1 MPAASRSISCAIR
14 HLIGA
19 PPRRRATTT
28 SDATGVTTAGTI
40 GTGIETTAGTIG
52 AGIETIAAIDVTG
65 TGMIAMIGGGVVMVT
80 GVGMDAMTTELGV
93 NH

>member
-14 HLIGA
+14 HPIGVQDL
-19 PPRRRATTT
+19 RRATTT
-28 SDATGVTTAGTI
+28 SDATGMTTAGII
-40 GTGIETTAGTIG
+40 GTGT
-52 AGIETIAAIDVTG
+52 ETIAAIDVTG
-65 TGMIAMIGGGVVMVT
+65 TGMIAMTGGAAMVMGM

>member
-1 MPAASRSISCAIR
+1 M
-14 HLIGA
+14 
-19 PPRRRATTT
+19 
-28 SDATGVTTAGTI
+28 TTAGTM
-40 GTGIETTAGTIG
+40 E

-65 TGMIAMIGGGVVMVT
+65 TGMIAMTGGAVMVT

>member
-14 HLIGA
+14 HLIGVQDL
-19 PPRRRATTT
+19 RRITITTG
-28 SDATGVTTAGTI
+28 ATGV
-40 GTGIETTAGTIG
+40 TTAGTIG
-52 AGIETIAAIDVTG
+52 AGIETIAVIDVTG
-65 TGMIAMIGGGVVMVT
+65 TGMIAMIGGAAMVMGM

>member
-14 HLIGA
+14 HLIGVQ
-19 PPRRRATTT
+19 PRRATTT
-28 SDATGVTTAGTI
+28 SDATGM
-40 GTGIETTAGTIG
+40 TTAGTIG

-65 TGMIAMIGGGVVMVT
+65 TGMIAMTGGAAMVMGM

>member
-1 MPAASRSISCAIR
+1 MQD
-14 HLIGA
+14 L
-19 PPRRRATTT
+19 RRATTT
-28 SDATGVTTAGTI
+28 SDATGMTTAGTI
-40 GTGIETTAGTIG
+40 GTGT
-52 AGIETIAAIDVTG
+52 ETIAAIDVTG

>member
-1 MPAASRSISCAIR
+1 MQD
-14 HLIGA
+14 L
-19 PPRRRATTT
+19 RRATITT
-28 SDATGVTTAGTI
+28 SDATGMTTAGTI
-40 GTGIETTAGTIG
+40 GTGT
-52 AGIETIAAIDVTG
+52 ETIAAIDVTG

>member
-14 HLIGA
+14 RLTGVQ
-19 PPRRRATTT
+19 RRRATTT
-28 SDATGVTTAGTI
+28 SDATGMTTAGTI
-40 GTGIETTAGTIG
+40 GTGT
-52 AGIETIAAIDVTG
+52 ETIAAIDVTG
-65 TGMIAMIGGGVVMVT
+65 TGMIAMTGGVVMVT

>member
-14 HLIGA
+14 HLIGV
-19 PPRRRATTT
+19 PPRRRPTIT
-28 SDATGVTTAGTI
+28 SDATGM
-40 GTGIETTAGTIG
+40 TTAGTIG
-52 AGIETIAAIDVTG
+52 AGIETIAAIDATG
-65 TGMIAMIGGGVVMVT
+65 TGMIAMTGGAAMVMGM

>member
-14 HLIGA
+14 HLIGVQ
-19 PPRRRATTT
+19 PRRRPATT
-28 SDATGVTTAGTI
+28 SDATGMTTAGTI
-40 GTGIETTAGTIG
+40 GTGT
-52 AGIETIAAIDVTG
+52 ETIAAIDVTG
-65 TGMIAMIGGGVVMVT
+65 TGMIAMTGGAAMVMGT